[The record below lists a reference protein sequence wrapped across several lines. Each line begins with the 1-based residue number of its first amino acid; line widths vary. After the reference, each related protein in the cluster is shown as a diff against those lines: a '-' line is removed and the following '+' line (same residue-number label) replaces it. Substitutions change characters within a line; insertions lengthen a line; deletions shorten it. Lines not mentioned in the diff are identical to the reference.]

1 MVKVKDILA
10 WIDEYAPFRYAA
22 SWDQC
27 GLQVGDPEAAVER
40 VMAALDPS
48 SSSVEAAERQGCQ
61 CLVTHHPLLFR
72 PINSVR
78 LDQFPGNVIG
88 RALGK
93 GIHLIA
99 AHTNLDAAREG
110 TNDQLAR
117 LMKLE
122 AVEPMEIESAWR
134 QEQSYRGMGRVG
146 FLPRAQPLANLVED
160 LRDCLGGI
168 GVRVVGDPKRTVH
181 RVALC
186 SGSGG
191 GMLDM
196 AIASNVDAYITGDL
210 KYHEGQRALEA
221 DLALIDIG
229 HFASERLIVQPLADH
244 LQARASR
251 ELIGL
256 EVFTACEEKDPFW
269 FF

>member
-1 MVKVKDILA
+1 MRVKDILA
-10 WIDEYAPFRYAA
+10 WIDQYAPFRYAA

-27 GLQVGDPEAAVER
+27 GLQVGNPEAAVER
-40 VMAALDPS
+40 IIVALDPS
-48 SSSVEAAERQGCQ
+48 SSVIEEAERRECQ

-72 PINSVR
+72 PIHAVR
-78 LDQFPGNVIG
+78 LDQFPGNLIG

-110 TNDQLAR
+110 TNDQMVR
-117 LMKLE
+117 LMDLQ
-122 AVEPMEIESAWR
+122 AVEPLEVESAWSR
-134 QEQSYRGMGRVG
+134 EQSYGGMGRVG
-146 FLPRAQPLANLVED
+146 LLPEAKFLAGLVEE
-160 LRDCLGGI
+160 LRDSLGGI
-168 GVRVVGDPKRTVH
+168 GVRVVGDPKRMVH

-191 GMLDM
+191 SMLER
-196 AIASNVDAYITGDL
+196 AIAANVDVYITGDL

-221 DLALIDIG
+221 GLALIDIG
-229 HFASERLIVQPLADH
+229 HFASERLIVQPLADY
-244 LQARASR
+244 LRSRASR
-251 ELIGL
+251 ELLRL
-256 EVFTACEEKDPFW
+256 EVLTTCEEKDPFW